1 MLLQVLHIT
10 CGTKTP
16 NNLEHRNL
24 LMHSKPQEVPEQIP
38 LIPNCHSRILN
49 FKKSQNSNL
58 LLKVKEKCTN
68 ADACTPTYMHTQTYI
83 STHIYTYI
91 YIYIYIYI
99 YTYPCIY
106 TYPHTHIYISTL
118 LDLSVAILH
127 WSISPHHHP
136 LLALNHYQSSNQLLG
151 FFTEKK
157 DFQIPVWLAS
167 HFFSFPH
174 CVK

>member
-1 MLLQVLHIT
+1 MDRSLTFQNVDEIILPCNNLSMAQESFQNKRKKDSLFFPLSFQNPPPLLKLVAHENNFLHTRVLLQVFHIT

-24 LMHSKPQEVPEQIP
+24 LMYSKPQEVPEQIP

-83 STHIYTYI
+83 STIYTHIYTYI

-99 YTYPCIY
+99 PMHIHIPTYT
-106 TYPHTHIYISTL
+106 H
-118 LDLSVAILH
+118 LH
-127 WSISPHHHP
+127 
-136 LLALNHYQSSNQLLG
+136 
-151 FFTEKK
+151 
-157 DFQIPVWLAS
+157 
-167 HFFSFPH
+167 
-174 CVK
+174 